1 MKKAKYATN
10 FLFNI
15 GLICHVFLLS
25 LMPFMHVHDHCAEHH
40 DDHCAEHH
48 ESEPT
53 HTDER
58 CPGCVF
64 LNTAVTFQVPPITLV
79 TNYLYIETLPL
90 TEVSSISFNPPI
102 YIQSRA
108 PPTFSN

>member
-1 MKKAKYATN
+1 MKKAKYVTN
-10 FLFNI
+10 NLFII
-15 GLICHVFLLS
+15 GIICFVSLLS
-25 LMPFMHVHDHCAEHH
+25 LMPFMHVHDHCNVHH
-40 DDHCAEHH
+40 DCNEHH
-48 ESEPT
+48 ESEPK
-53 HTDER
+53 HTDES
-58 CPGCVF
+58 CPACVF
-64 LNTAVTFQVPPITLV
+64 LNVPVTFQVPPITLV